1 MSDDT
6 QPCTAE
12 CVTSASFVVPH
23 RGTMCSRRM
32 PAYGDRGDYVAATQF
47 GISAVERLIANSGL
61 GDDVIFLWALAVEAA
76 LVADDRESLNRLVD
90 LVDQFPTGLVGIGFR
105 AHRASIGGL
114 IAIADANNTDVETKL
129 LDAITAF
136 DAWGSPTY
144 RARTQADLAISL
156 ENQGRAAD
164 AEPHR
169 RDAITTLREI
179 GATGWLTDLGWASPQ
194 AVKMA

>member
-1 MSDDT
+1 
-6 QPCTAE
+6 
-12 CVTSASFVVPH
+12 
-23 RGTMCSRRM
+23 M
-32 PAYGDRGDYVAATQF
+32 PAYGDRGDYAAATQF

-105 AHRASIGGL
+105 AHRARIDGL
-114 IAIADANNTDVETKL
+114 IAIADGNNTDVETKL

-144 RARTQADLAISL
+144 RARTKPTSRSRSRTKAAPQMRSPTAATRSRRCANSEPRDGSPISAGL
-156 ENQGRAAD
+156 
-164 AEPHR
+164 
-169 RDAITTLREI
+169 LRKRSRWPSKDPF
-179 GATGWLTDLGWASPQ
+179 GHQHSRH
-194 AVKMA
+194 